1 MEVIRSKSIGFCA
14 GVSHVIKLAD
24 DCFRV
29 AAEKQLPVY
38 SIGWFIHNQRVV
50 NEFIRRGM
58 KHIERPE
65 DGEPGVA
72 LIRAHGIPDKLRNEF
87 IRAGYTLVEGTCRNV
102 KYSQNFIRSI
112 TSGAHI
118 VVAGIEGHSEVVA
131 LSGLWDGFGQNIS
144 VSVVQSADDV
154 DNLPSF
160 DGEYILMT
168 QTTLP
173 GVQYKEIINAMR
185 DRFGSKVTIGNHL
198 CPGALRRNKALI
210 ELCGEVD
217 AVVVVGGKTSA
228 NTMALATIVTE
239 QGLPVWHVE
248 SADEVSDD
256 MRKFSRIGL
265 TAGTSTP
272 QSDIDAVYEI
282 LKGENNNG

>member
-24 DCFRV
+24 ECFRI
-29 AAEKQLPVY
+29 AEEKQLPVY

-50 NEFIRRGM
+50 DDFIRRGM

-72 LIRAHGIPDKLRNEF
+72 LIRAHGIPDKLRNDF
-87 IRAGYTLVEGTCRNV
+87 IQAGYILVEGTCRNV
-102 KYSQNFIRSI
+102 EYSQNFIRAI
-112 TSGAHI
+112 ASGAQI
-118 VVAGIEGHSEVVA
+118 VVAGIQGHSEVIA
-131 LSGLWDGFGQNIS
+131 LSGLWDGLGQNIP
-144 VSVVQSADDV
+144 VSVVESSVDV
-154 DNLPSF
+154 ANLPSF

-173 GVQYKEIINAMR
+173 GIQYKEICSAMR
-185 DRFGSKVTIGNHL
+185 ERFGAKVTIGNHL
-198 CPGALRRNKALI
+198 CPGALRRNKALLD
-210 ELCGEVD
+210 LCAQVD
-217 AVVVVGGKTSA
+217 AVVVVGGKNSA
-228 NTMALATIVTE
+228 NTMALATLVTE

-248 SADEVSDD
+248 SADEITED
-256 MRKFSRIGL
+256 MKIFSRIGL

-272 QSDIDAVYEI
+272 QVDIDAVYKA
-282 LKGENNNG
+282 LKGE